1 MSTKQ
6 TETTETALDLLAK
19 PAMSH
24 ETAVSIFTSAVANPE
39 NISADSIRECLE
51 TLALSMA
58 DLRNDRALHL
68 ELIGIDRELAD
79 ANTAHEVAAAAR
91 QEQNDLCKP
100 LLEKYQEAA
109 TIFRQREIAER
120 AAEAKASRIAN
131 RRSDVVQKLAR
142 NFNPPEAVQGSGR
155 MSFPK
160 IASA

>member
-79 ANTAHEVAAAAR
+79 AHSAHEAAAAALR
-91 QEQNDLCKP
+91 EQNEACRP
-100 LLEKYQEAA
+100 LREAYEAA
-109 TIFRQREIAER
+109 AAIFKQREFAEQ
-120 AAEAKASRIAN
+120 AAAGKATHIAN
-131 RRSDVVQKLAR
+131 RRSDVLQKLAR
-142 NFNPPEAVQGSGR
+142 KFDATQQGQGSGR